1 MAPLLHGKAF
11 CRETK
16 DPDRELMTNQS
27 MDIQVHFAKVN
38 FVEVTYKNMGEEL
51 LIRAEI
57 SQRQLCHQ
65 SPANVVDSSR
75 NQGPPWSSLNS
86 L

>member
-1 MAPLLHGKAF
+1 
-11 CRETK
+11 
-16 DPDRELMTNQS
+16 MTNQS
-27 MDIQVHFAKVN
+27 MDIQVHFAEVN
-38 FVEVTYKNMGEEL
+38 FVEVTYKNIGEEL
-51 LIRAEI
+51 LIGAEI

-65 SPANVVDSSR
+65 SPANVGDRSR